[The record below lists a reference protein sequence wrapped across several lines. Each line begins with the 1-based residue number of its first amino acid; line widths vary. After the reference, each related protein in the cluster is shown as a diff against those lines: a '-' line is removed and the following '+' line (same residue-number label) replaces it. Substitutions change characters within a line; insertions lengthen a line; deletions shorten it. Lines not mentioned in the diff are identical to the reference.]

1 MWSLWL
7 LMCCTPPPNLGASEA
22 FRVREGTFFTGE
34 LPEDEA
40 ATSPLVVYAAGVSY
54 VLTQG
59 QGNIPFSG
67 LASTDAYSVAVAF
80 ADSSD
85 GYWVVPVDGPDVTQ
99 DSQLLFDLTLD
110 FSRDVVY
117 GPQQLIFVA
126 IDANGKPGPR
136 YETTLCVL
144 PDYADRNFAS
154 CDPAVPPQDTVLSL
168 SWDNDADL
176 DLVVVAPNGKLVSPL
191 SPTTFLETDP
201 EGTSVGELSRNSN
214 GNCIRDG
221 FRLESLIFA
230 QEPPPGNYEVY
241 ASLRANCGAGAAHF
255 DLSLYRGI
263 PHEEGTFEVAK
274 SQLLSGILL
283 PTQAT
288 GGATLGTHLLTLTLP

>member
-1 MWSLWL
+1 MLLWL
-7 LMCCTPPPNLGASEA
+7 IAACTPPPNLGASEA
-22 FRVREGTFFTGE
+22 FRVREGSFFSGT
-34 LPEDEA
+34 LPEDPR
-40 ATSPLVVYAAGVSY
+40 ATTPSVIYAAGVSY

-67 LASTDAYSVAVAF
+67 LASTDAYAVAVAF

-99 DSQLLFDLTLD
+99 EGRLLFDLTLD
-110 FSRDVVY
+110 FSREVAY

-126 IDANGKPGPR
+126 INAEGQPGPR

-154 CDPAVPPQDTVLSL
+154 CDPEIPPQNTVLSL
-168 SWDNDADL
+168 SWDNQADL
-176 DLVVVAPNGKLVSPL
+176 DLVVIAPNGKVVSPL
-191 SPTTFLETDP
+191 SPTTALETDP
-201 EGTSVGELSRNSN
+201 EGAVVGELSRNSN
-214 GNCIRDG
+214 GNCVIDG

-230 QEPPPGNYEVY
+230 EEPPAGSY
-241 ASLRANCGAGAAHF
+241 AIYANLRAHCGAGASHF
-255 DLSLYRGI
+255 ALNLYRGI
-263 PHEEGTFEVAK
+263 PHEEGSFEVEQQA
-274 SQLLSGILL
+274 LLTGVLL

-288 GGATLGTHLLTLTLP
+288 GAGSLGSHLLTLSLP